1 MKTVLKKIGVFCA
14 GVALSAML
22 VLPAAA
28 GELVMGLIPAEN
40 NEEMIKQFEPMRA
53 YLESKTGQ
61 KVILWRQLNQPM

>member
-1 MKTVLKKIGVFCA
+1 
-14 GVALSAML
+14 
-22 VLPAAA
+22 VLPAVA